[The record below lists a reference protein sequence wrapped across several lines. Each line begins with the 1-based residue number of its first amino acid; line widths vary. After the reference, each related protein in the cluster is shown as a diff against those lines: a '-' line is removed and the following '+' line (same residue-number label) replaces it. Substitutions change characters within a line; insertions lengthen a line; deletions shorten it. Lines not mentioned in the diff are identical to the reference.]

1 MATVETKEWI
11 EERLRAADPDI
22 DLTEGS
28 PWQEQVVEAVVR
40 RYTPDPFEMDLE
52 KFISTRLSQEFPTL
66 NTREG
71 SGLIDGIVKP
81 ANILL
86 DPIIREVQVM
96 KQNQSLADPAILSPS
111 DADSLVANLFVS
123 RDTGGLSTGTV
134 RAYFN
139 APVALNIS
147 VNNVAYTSSGLRFIP
162 TSLQSITAEAMIFN
176 SEGGLYYFDIQY
188 TAERAGTEYNIAKD
202 DIVGITNL
210 TVAVRVTN
218 RERFTDGIAEQSTD
232 ELVQEAEE
240 SITERSLVVARGVSA
255 RLRAE
260 FNSMTHLQVVGMSD
274 EEMERDVIVG
284 GDLGPVLLYGNDG
297 YSVDDGRGGSSTT
310 HLRTRNGNFLS
321 VFGAAGVLADPY
333 YVYLTSVDYG
343 DDAEVPSLY
352 LNRIK
357 IDSYDFM
364 ATDVGRTFTVVSAA
378 NGANV
383 GPVEILQLYGS
394 HEIKVDRTGVAETD
408 VAWMLPRVIGMVEVA
423 EVISASE
430 LKLATAIPADHPMIA
445 WSIHKKAL
453 TLSEIPG
460 GIVSEADRGV
470 LEYQSDEI
478 HIGGASD
485 FYVRAVEVEE
495 QESIIESITDETPL
509 VYALTLQKTA
519 AAGEFVRDVTKDFVA
534 LGVKVGH
541 SVVIE
546 EGVDAGTKTVLRV
559 GRSPTGTDDP
569 TYLQVYPAIT
579 STESDLR
586 YRIIDDIDIN
596 LREPKTV
603 RGSGLDLQT
612 IQLSDTVTTTSAVD
626 FDALGAEEGDT
637 LELLGGL
644 DKGEYSIEGISG
656 TGNRYLQLGSTMRS
670 TAYNIAWQLYKSQE
684 GIDFPLVRIRSIDIL
699 DSSNQPSG
707 DTIPYSEPVDSQST
721 AFSNAGRGT
730 KVSTTDAIVGI
741 VGTKDL
747 SDTGI
752 YPLAPTIVDFS
763 INDGATQSVTLST
776 SANAQE
782 IVNRINAEISNIAD
796 LMEVD
801 GETRLV
807 IRSTDRWIKVLPD
820 GMNANVGLDTS
831 GEDNRQ
837 IKSDGNI
844 SDWSSSAYDLKV
856 QKDSVYIMSGDSIG
870 FHYLVEVTANK
881 LYAVG
886 FDEEDGQVRF
896 LQPGV
901 RVTVRAG
908 SRSYGKARVYFLDP
922 TSFEVRGAWRPP
934 LKSSDTHPAN
944 AAITI
949 EDILEDEQPITY
961 FTATINGAE
970 LRFVPDPEL
979 KHQVI
984 PHSAEDAPNNLYV
997 SDPAADPLATIWPV
1011 ESEYTPAGDL
1021 GKGSRDVELDFLR
1034 REIAPGDLLE
1044 ITHQPIQGSYDLEIL
1059 AYQPAPDLAGKTL
1072 ILSLDGAPRKTMTFS
1087 DQLASSADVVSEIN
1101 SAFGTVVAY
1110 LETIGAVKYL
1120 RLEADVDI
1128 IVHKDGT
1135 ANGGTSPAA
1144 LLGLSTS
1151 ANTNNRAASETDG
1164 YYTIVDVS
1172 EAGDPTQHQVLQ
1184 ISPKPLAGGQSQHFK
1199 VFRSG
1204 VQRIHSTDMNDNQET
1219 GLYYMDVELI
1229 SEGPGDEW
1237 NLPQGEKFEIE
1248 GHKSD
1253 GYKFEVADKDLTYSE
1268 EEDLNIVLSRRILTV
1283 GQSDNPEEAQTLSN
1297 LNLQINYDR
1306 SPLTASIQSFASSEL
1321 ERVLCASLLVRH
1333 LQPHYLN
1340 FDMAYRG
1347 GSSADI
1353 VEGDVIEYLENL
1365 GPDERVEASDL
1376 GEIPRRRGATYV
1388 QNPINL
1394 VAVVHDEE
1402 RRISVERSQDYVTHG
1417 RLATF
1422 FIGNIQI
1429 TREIPS
1435 VF

>member
-1 MATVETKEWI
+1 
-11 EERLRAADPDI
+11 
-22 DLTEGS
+22 
-28 PWQEQVVEAVVR
+28 
-40 RYTPDPFEMDLE
+40 
-52 KFISTRLSQEFPTL
+52 
-66 NTREG
+66 
-71 SGLIDGIVKP
+71 
-81 ANILL
+81 
-86 DPIIREVQVM
+86 
-96 KQNQSLADPAILSPS
+96 
-111 DADSLVANLFVS
+111 
-123 RDTGGLSTGTV
+123 
-134 RAYFN
+134 
-139 APVALNIS
+139 
-147 VNNVAYTSSGLRFIP
+147 VAYTASGLRFIP
-162 TSLQSITAEAMIFN
+162 TALQSITAEAMIFN
-176 SEGGLYYFDIQY
+176 TEGGLYYFDIQY
-188 TAERAGTEYNIAKD
+188 TAEKAGTEYNIDKD
-202 DIVGITNL
+202 DVVGITNL
-210 TVAVRVTN
+210 NVAVRVTN
-218 RERFTDGIAEQSTD
+218 RERFSDGIAEQSTD

-255 RLRAE
+255 RAE
-260 FNSMTHLQVVGMSD
+260 FNSMSHLQIVGMSD
-274 EEMERDVIVG
+274 VEMERDIIVG

-297 YSVDDGRGGSSTT
+297 YSVDDGLGGSTTT

-321 VFGAAGVLADPY
+321 VFGAAGVPSDRY

-343 DDAEVPSLY
+343 ADAEVPALY
-352 LNRIK
+352 LNRIN
-357 IDSYDFM
+357 IADYDFT
-364 ATDVGRTFTVVSAA
+364 ALDVGRTFVAISAA
-378 NGANV
+378 NGANI
-383 GPVEILQLYGS
+383 GPVEILQLYGT
-394 HEIKVDRTGVAETD
+394 HEIKVDRTGVAETGI
-408 VAWMLPRVIGMVEVA
+408 VWTLPRVIGMVEVV
-423 EVISASE
+423 EVLSATE
-430 LKLATAIPADHPMIA
+430 LKLATPIPADHPTIA
-445 WSIHKKAL
+445 WAIHKKAL

-485 FYVRAVEVEE
+485 FYVRGVEVEE
-495 QESIIESITDETPL
+495 QEAIIESITDETPL
-509 VYALTLQKTA
+509 VYALTLQKTTTA
-519 AAGEFVRDVTKDFVA
+519 SEFVRDTTKDFVA

-546 EGVDAGTKTVLRV
+546 EGLDAGTKTILRV

-569 TYLQVYPAIT
+569 TYLQIYPAIT
-579 STESDLR
+579 STESALR

-612 IQLSDTVTTTSAVD
+612 IQLSDTVTTTAAVD
-626 FDALGAEEGDT
+626 FDALGAEEGDI

-644 DKGEYSIEGISG
+644 DEGEYSVEAISG
-656 TGNRYLQLGSTMRS
+656 AGNRYIRLGATMRS
-670 TAYNIAWQLYKSQE
+670 TAYDIAWQLYKAQE

-730 KVSTTDAIVGI
+730 KVSTTDAITGI

-747 SDTGI
+747 SDVGI
-752 YPLAPTIVDFS
+752 YPLTTTVIDFS
-763 INDGATQSVTLST
+763 INGGATQSVTLT
-776 SANAQE
+776 ASANAQE
-782 IVNRINAEISNIAD
+782 IVNRINTEISNIAD
-796 LMEVD
+796 LMDVD
-801 GETRLV
+801 GESRLV
-807 IRSTDRWIKVLPD
+807 IRSTDRWIQVLAKSQ
-820 GMNANVGLDTS
+820 NANVGLDVD

-856 QKDSVYIMSGDSIG
+856 QKDSVYIMSGESIG
-870 FHYLVEVTANK
+870 FHYLVEVGTDK
-881 LYAVG
+881 IYVVG
-886 FDEEDGQVRF
+886 FDEEAGQVRF

-901 RVTVRAG
+901 RTIVRAG

-934 LKSSDTHPAN
+934 LKSSSTHPAN
-944 AAITI
+944 AAITTELI
-949 EDILEDEQPITY
+949 TEDEQPITH
-961 FTATINGAE
+961 FTATINGTQ

-984 PHSAEDAPNNLYV
+984 PHSAEDVPNNLFV
-997 SDPAADPLATIWPV
+997 SDPLGDLFATVWIA
-1011 ESEYTPAGDL
+1011 ESEYTPSGDL
-1021 GKGSRDVELDFLR
+1021 GKNSRDAELDFLR
-1034 REIAPGDLLE
+1034 REIVPGDLLE
-1044 ITHQPIQGSYDLEIL
+1044 ITHQPIQGLYDLETL
-1059 AYQPAPDLAGKTL
+1059 AYQPAPDLAGETL
-1072 ILSLDGAPRKTMTFS
+1072 IISLDGAPRKTMTFS
-1087 DQLASSADVVSEIN
+1087 DQLASSSDVVAEIN
-1101 SAFGTVVAY
+1101 SAFGTVIAF

-1128 IVHKDGT
+1128 VVHKDGT
-1135 ANGGTSPAA
+1135 ANGGPTA
-1144 LLGLSTS
+1144 LLGLSIS
-1151 ANTNNRAASETDG
+1151 ANTNNRAASATDG
-1164 YYTIVDVS
+1164 YYDIVDVTAS
-1172 EAGDPTQHQVLQ
+1172 GSPTQHQVLQ
-1184 ISPKPLAGGQSQHFK
+1184 IVPKPPLGGQAQHFK
-1199 VFRSG
+1199 IFRSG
-1204 VQRIHSTDMNDNQET
+1204 MQRIHSTDMNDNQET

-1248 GHKSD
+1248 GHRSD
-1253 GYKFEVADKDLTYSE
+1253 GYKFEVVDKNLTYSE

-1297 LNLQINYDR
+1297 LSLQINYDR

-1340 FDMAYRG
+1340 FDMTYRG

-1353 VEGDVIEYLENL
+1353 VEEDVIEHLEGL
-1365 GPDERVEASDL
+1365 GPDERVETSDL
-1376 GEIPRRRGATYV
+1376 QEIPRRRGATYV
-1388 QNPINL
+1388 QNPITL

-1402 RRISVERSQDYVTHG
+1402 RKISVERSQDYVTHG

-1422 FIGNIQI
+1422 FVGSVQI

-1435 VF
+1435 VL